1 MHATIRRYEGID
13 QDRAEELTRKVNESL
28 LPRLSEMPGFK
39 SYYLIEADKD
49 HELDRLLRHTRAGQR
64 VDPCR
69 RALGARGETRDGAS
83 ESAQGHGR
91 RSHRRE
97 DEGARRGLTASKTF
111 RSEREGPRLRAFC
124 VFAPCHQLARATLPA
139 ALTSACRQKEEHGSG
154 ERA

>member
-1 MHATIRRYEGID
+1 MSIQLGRLLAHQPSWLAT
-13 QDRAEELTRKVNESL
+13 LNESL

-39 SYYLIEADKD
+39 SYYLIEADKGVMSSIGFFD
-49 HELDRLLRHTRAGQR
+49 TREQGPTSR
-64 VDPCR
+64 PCR
-69 RALGARGETRDGAS
+69 RALGARGEARDGAS

-124 VFAPCHQLARATLPA
+124 VFAPCHQLARATHPA
-139 ALTSACRQKEEHGSG
+139 ALTSACRQKEKHGSG